1 MAFTEDSLKAK
12 LSSLNETQE
21 AISTVGQWILFHR
34 RHAERIAQVWLQR
47 MRESTPNK
55 KLVLIYLANEIT
67 QTSKMRKKE
76 EFLRAYE
83 PILAEATTIAYRG
96 SPHEIQNK
104 IRRVVEVWRQRQI
117 FNQAVQQNVE
127 RSLDEIDRSKSTRK
141 PALGGSLFSSSSV
154 PPELTPVAPL
164 ATSLQK
170 AELATKP
177 AVTTANQ
184 DYEKLTNPNAAIPS
198 PPMHAAGLAALCK
211 KLAIAEGAVAESIKA
226 RKALVEGLEQL
237 LKSNQSRL
245 EQEEAQVADF
255 KTRKEAIESR
265 KRAVE
270 EAILKG
276 LSAAEQNRIS
286 TAPLPVA
293 TTSPVGATFAPA
305 QERPQ
310 VEELT
315 PPPME
320 SFTPTG
326 SPQLA
331 AAPKTELVPD
341 IGDDVMPEPA
351 AQPVI
356 PETASAPLDQTT
368 QPEFATT
375 MGEPNQHIAADLLKS
390 LQHAKPGAEG
400 GVYGQNAYQNAYK
413 KRKMSRS
420 AGEDDFAAFAGDRDM
435 AGIDD
440 NFAELI

>member
-34 RHAERIAQVWLQR
+34 RHADRIAQVWLQR
-47 MRESTPNK
+47 MTESTPSK

-67 QTSKMRKKE
+67 QTSKIRKKE

-104 IRRVVEVWRQRQI
+104 IRRVVEVWRSRQV
-117 FNQAVQQNVE
+117 FNQAVQQDIE
-127 RSLDEIDRSKSTRK
+127 RSLDEVDRSKSTRK
-141 PALGGSLFSSSSV
+141 PALGGSLFSASSV
-154 PPELTPVAPL
+154 PPELASVAPL

-170 AELATKP
+170 ADLAAKP
-177 AVTTANQ
+177 AITTANQ
-184 DYEKLTNPNAAIPS
+184 DYEKLTNPSAAIPS

-211 KLAIAEGAVAESIKA
+211 KLALAEGAVAESIKA
-226 RKALVEGLEQL
+226 RRALISGLEQL
-237 LKSNQSRL
+237 LETNKSKL
-245 EQEEAQVADF
+245 EQEDAQATDL
-255 KTRKEAIESR
+255 KTRKDAIESR

-276 LSAAEQNRIS
+276 LSAAEQNKIS

-293 TTSPVGATFAPA
+293 TTSPVAGTFAAA
-305 QERPQ
+305 QERPK

-320 SFTPTG
+320 SFTPVG
-326 SPQLA
+326 SPQQA
-331 AAPKTELVPD
+331 AASTAEPVPD
-341 IGDDVMPEPA
+341 LGDDVMPEPA
-351 AQPVI
+351 AHPVV
-356 PETASAPLDQTT
+356 PETAPAPGHHTT
-368 QPEFATT
+368 QPGYATA
-375 MGEPNQHIAADLLKS
+375 MGEPNQHVAADLLKS
-390 LQHAKPGAEG
+390 LQHARPGAEG
-400 GVYGQNAYQNAYK
+400 GVYGQHAYENAYK
-413 KRKMSRS
+413 KRKMSRN
-420 AGEDDFAAFAGDRDM
+420 AEDDFAAFAGDRDM

>member
-83 PILAEATTIAYRG
+83 PLIAEATSIAYKG

-117 FNQAVQQNVE
+117 FSVPIQQDVE
-127 RSLDEIDRSKSTRK
+127 RQIDDVDRTKSTRK
-141 PALGGSLFSSSSV
+141 PALGGSLFSGSSI
-154 PPELTPVAPL
+154 PPELSPVAPL

-170 AELATKP
+170 AELNAKP
-177 AVTTANQ
+177 ALATANQ
-184 DYEKLTNPNAAIPS
+184 DYAKLTNPNAAIPS
-198 PPMHAAGLAALCK
+198 PPMHAAGLAALVK
-211 KLAIAEGAVAESIKA
+211 KLAVAEGAVAESIKA
-226 RKALVEGLEQL
+226 RQALVAGLEKL
-237 LKSNQSRL
+237 LETNKAKL
-245 EQEEAQVADF
+245 EQEEAQVQDL
-255 KTRKEAIESR
+255 KTRKDAIESR
-265 KRAVE
+265 KREVE

-276 LSAAEQNRIS
+276 LSAADQNKIS
-286 TAPLPVA
+286 AAPLPVA
-293 TTSPVGATFAPA
+293 TTPPVG

-320 SFTPTG
+320 SFTPVG
-326 SPQLA
+326 SPQQVA
-331 AAPKTELVPD
+331 ATAFEPVPD
-341 IGDDVMPEPA
+341 IGDDVMPEPVSHPIE
-351 AQPVI
+351 PV
-356 PETASAPLDQTT
+356 SAPAPLHHTT
-368 QPEFATT
+368 QPDFATAI
-375 MGEPNQHIAADLLKS
+375 GEPNQFVPEDLLKS
-390 LQHAKPGAEG
+390 LQHARPGAEG
-400 GVYGQNAYQNAYK
+400 GVYGQNAYQTAYK

-420 AGEDDFAAFAGDRDM
+420 AAEDDFAAFARDGEM

-440 NFAELI
+440 NLGELI

>member
-1 MAFTEDSLKAK
+1 MK
-12 LSSLNETQE
+12 E
-21 AISTVGQWILFHR
+21 A
-34 RHAERIAQVWLQR
+34 A
-47 MRESTPNK
+47 PNK

-83 PILAEATTIAYRG
+83 PILAEATTVAYRG
-96 SPHEIQNK
+96 SPSDIQNK
-104 IRRVVEVWRQRQI
+104 IRRVVEVWRTRQI
-117 FNQAVQQNVE
+117 FTQAVQQAVE
-127 RSLDEIDRSKSTRK
+127 KSIDEVDRSKSTRK
-141 PALGGSLFSSSSV
+141 PTLGGSLLSSSSV

-170 AELATKP
+170 ADLATKP

-211 KLAIAEGAVAESIKA
+211 KLALAEAAVAESIKA
-226 RKALVEGLEQL
+226 RSALIDGLQQL
-237 LKSNQSRL
+237 LNANYSKL
-245 EQEEAQVADF
+245 EQEEAQAADL
-255 KTRKEAIESR
+255 KTRRDAIESR

-293 TTSPVGATFAPA
+293 TTSPIAATFSAA

-320 SFTPTG
+320 SFTPVG

-331 AAPKTELVPD
+331 AAAPQTEQVPD
-341 IGDDVMPEPA
+341 IGDDVMPEPVA
-351 AQPVI
+351 HPVV
-356 PETASAPLDQTT
+356 PETAPAPAQSST

-375 MGEPNQHIAADLLKS
+375 MGDPNQHVAADLLKS
-390 LQHAKPGAEG
+390 LQHARPGQEG

-420 AGEDDFAAFAGDRDM
+420 GGEDDFAAFAGDREM

>member
-83 PILAEATTIAYRG
+83 PMIAEATAVAYKG

-104 IRRVVEVWRQRQI
+104 IRRVVEVWRSRQI
-117 FNQAVQQNVE
+117 FSLPVQQDVE
-127 RSLDEIDRSKSTRK
+127 RQIDEVDRSKSSRK
-141 PALGGSLFSSSSV
+141 PALGGSLFSGSSIT
-154 PPELTPVAPL
+154 PELAPVAPL

-170 AELATKP
+170 ADLNAKP
-177 AVTTANQ
+177 AVATANQ
-184 DYEKLTNPNAAIPS
+184 DYEKLTNPNAAILS
-198 PPMHAAGLAALCK
+198 PPMHAASLAALVK
-211 KLAIAEGAVAESIKA
+211 KLAVAEGAVAESIKA
-226 RKALVEGLEQL
+226 RAALVAGLEKL
-237 LKSNQSRL
+237 LETNKAKLL
-245 EQEEAQVADF
+245 EDEAQGSDLR
-255 KTRKEAIESR
+255 TRKDAIESR
-265 KRAVE
+265 KREVE

-276 LSAAEQNRIS
+276 LSAAETNKIS
-286 TAPLPVA
+286 AAPLPVA
-293 TTSPVGATFAPA
+293 TTSPVA

-326 SPQLA
+326 SPQQ
-331 AAPKTELVPD
+331 APTQAFEPVPD
-341 IGDDVMPEPA
+341 IGDDVIP
-351 AQPVI
+351 QPVSHPI
-356 PETASAPLDQTT
+356 EPESVPAPAHHST
-368 QPEFATT
+368 QPEYATAISDFVPPVP
-375 MGEPNQHIAADLLKS
+375 EDLLKS
-390 LQHAKPGAEG
+390 LQHARPGAEG

-420 AGEDDFAAFAGDRDM
+420 AAEDDFAAFAGEAM
-435 AGIDD
+435 DD
-440 NFAELI
+440 NLGELI